1 MVHHYFQFLK
11 SRILDIADIMI
22 VPKASAKNSKWV
34 TKIRDLGTYK
44 RVKLGSKKVLNAL
57 CSFYNNTMKNFEAIH
72 YIIIEESRKNSES
85 PAKRLHGRQ

>member
-34 TKIRDLGTYK
+34 TKIRDLLIN
-44 RVKLGSKKVLNAL
+44 V
-57 CSFYNNTMKNFEAIH
+57 
-72 YIIIEESRKNSES
+72 
-85 PAKRLHGRQ
+85 